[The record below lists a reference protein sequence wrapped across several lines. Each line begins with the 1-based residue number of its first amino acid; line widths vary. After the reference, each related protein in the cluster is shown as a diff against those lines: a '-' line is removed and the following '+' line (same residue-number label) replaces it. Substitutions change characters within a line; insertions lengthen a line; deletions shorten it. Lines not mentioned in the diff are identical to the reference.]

1 MGGKWPVIDEAINPS
16 LIEWKNLG
24 IGKINRCV
32 RTSIVW
38 IISIVL
44 ICFGFYALIWILDFK
59 ETQTEQVT
67 QEDCGDNR
75 YTFDEA
81 QLDFDKPL
89 VEQLGVYECFCI
101 QEFRTQLY

>member
-1 MGGKWPVIDEAINPS
+1 M
-16 LIEWKNLG
+16 
-24 IGKINRCV
+24 

-38 IISIVL
+38 IISVVL
-44 ICFGFYALIWILDFK
+44 ILLGFYALIWILDYK
-59 ETQTEQVT
+59 ETHKGQVT

-75 YTFDEA
+75 YTKKEA
-81 QLDFDKPL
+81 REDWYKDP